1 MLGPAGLVLFLF
13 ALPHAARADGPITDR
28 HYAIDAHRGAAVA
41 DYRVIGMGGVSLA
54 TAAGSAHRK
63 DEHLERRPYN
73 DVRTSASSRSHSG
86 AGTTGSASR
95 SPGDGARRYGN
106 TVLSLGFWH

>member
-1 MLGPAGLVLFLF
+1 MLRPAGLVLFLF

-73 DVRTSASSRSHSG
+73 DVRTSASLRISL
-86 AGTTGSASR
+86 A
-95 SPGDGARRYGN
+95 GDGARRYGN